1 VLDDVLFVDIYT
13 NKIFYKFDLKRIVL
27 NYNINKYNMDTMDE
41 KQRLHLQKMITANNV
56 EDQTEII
63 RQIKHSEILR
73 NDVNN
78 MILLKAKYR
87 DDPEK
92 IHLEC
97 MHECNFLFTCYTDI
111 YNKIRKD
118 EIDVTIL
125 YKFLDV
131 LKKIEIG
138 ELDQHEAAFQVGT
151 LLKKLYIDSALKKA
165 EKLDAQNQLSVNEE
179 PTKLALQINWK
190 QYKRMKS

>member
-1 VLDDVLFVDIYT
+1 MIS
-13 NKIFYKFDLKRIVL
+13 
-27 NYNINKYNMDTMDE
+27 MDE
-41 KQRLHLQKMITANNV
+41 KQKLHLQKMIAANNV

-63 RQIKHSEILR
+63 RKIKHSDILR

-78 MILLKAKYR
+78 MLLLKAKYR

-97 MHECNFLFTCYTDI
+97 MNDCNFLFTYYTDI

-131 LKKIEIG
+131 LKKIELC

-165 EKLDAQNQLSVNEE
+165 EKLDAENKSIDDGEPKKPSV
-179 PTKLALQINWK
+179 KISWK
-190 QYKRMKS
+190 QYKRMSV

>member
-1 VLDDVLFVDIYT
+1 
-13 NKIFYKFDLKRIVL
+13 
-27 NYNINKYNMDTMDE
+27 MDE
-41 KQRLHLQKMITANNV
+41 KQKLHLQKMIAANNV

-63 RQIKHSEILR
+63 RKIKHSDILR

-78 MILLKAKYR
+78 MLLLKAKYR
-87 DDPEK
+87 NDPEK

-97 MHECNFLFTCYTDI
+97 MKDCNFLFTYYTDI

-131 LKKIEIG
+131 LKKIELG

-151 LLKKLYIDSALKKA
+151 LLKKLYVDSALKKA
-165 EKLDAQNQLSVNEE
+165 EKLDAQNQSTTDEE
-179 PTKLALQINWK
+179 PTKPSVKISWK
-190 QYKRMKS
+190 QYKRMNN

>member
-1 VLDDVLFVDIYT
+1 MDI
-13 NKIFYKFDLKRIVL
+13 
-27 NYNINKYNMDTMDE
+27 MDE
-41 KQRLHLQKMITANNV
+41 KQRLHLQKMLAANNV

-63 RQIKHSEILR
+63 RQIKHSDILR

-87 DDPEK
+87 DDPGK

-131 LKKIEIG
+131 LKQIEVG

-151 LLKKLYIDSALKKA
+151 LLKKLYVDSALKKA
-165 EKLDAQNQLSVNEE
+165 EKLDAQNKSNGDEE
-179 PTKLALQINWK
+179 HTKPPAQISWK
-190 QYKRMKS
+190 QYKRMNI